1 MKAGDAA
8 SIVRASDSD
17 AAGRNGLRDAWKSA
31 GICVLLALAV
41 WIIYG
46 RTIHYDFINYDDD
59 AIVYENPEVTR
70 GLDLHEIG
78 RVFTENSGRDS
89 WFPVTD
95 VSHMLDWQLYGPN
108 AGGHHLTNVL
118 LHAATAILL
127 FLALQTVTGALW
139 RSAFVAAIFAV
150 HPLRVESVAWIAE
163 RKDVLSGFF
172 FMLALLAWGQYALYR
187 KAPES
192 EAPAVEGPNNSGS
205 RLDAASSGAQ
215 DSHPAVPS
223 SEIAPG
229 VMDPRNWTAGYR
241 WALVFFS
248 VGLLSKSMIVTFPVV
263 LLILDFWPLRRF
275 KTWPVAQLFLEKW
288 PFYLISAAGCA
299 VTVLTQP
306 HVVSAAHHFTL
317 SWRLGNALMAYT
329 DYLGHMIYP
338 VGLGLLYPHPPAHLP
353 LAKVCLSVLVLLG
366 VSAGAVIGRSKC
378 PYLMAG
384 WLWYLVMFLPVI
396 DIMQTGDQA
405 RADRYTYLP
414 QIGLYLA
421 IAWGFADLFR
431 SVPFRRVILGCAAV
445 AILAALSAAAYVQT
459 TYWKSSISIWTRTLS
474 RWPQS
479 YIAHCNLGIALADQ
493 GDVTGAVQHFNQ
505 ALQINPDDAKS
516 INNLGKVRTSE
527 GNPNAAIQDFHQA
540 LQLEPDNVK
549 ILNNLSVALADEGKV
564 TEAVQDL
571 EHALQLKPEYAE
583 AYFNLGNIYAA
594 QSDYDDAAQNYQA
607 ALEINPDFAEA
618 RCNLGLMLA
627 KQGKLDDAIDDYEQ
641 AIRLKPNYLDA
652 LNNLGGAYAARGE
665 TNEAVEYYQQA
676 VQLKPD
682 NPNTLN
688 NLGVALARQGKLDDA
703 IQCFNR
709 AVQLNPKDASSQNNL
724 GITLANEGKMNDA
737 IEHLREALYLARAQ
751 NQTALEESIRARLER
766 YTGQQP

>member
-8 SIVRASDSD
+8 SIVRDSE
-17 AAGRNGLRDAWKSA
+17 AAGREGGVCSIWKSA
-31 GICVLLALAV
+31 GICFLLALAV

-46 RTIHYDFINYDDD
+46 QTVRYDFINYDDD

-78 RVFTENSGRDS
+78 RVFTEDSGRDS
-89 WFPVTD
+89 WFPLTD
-95 VSHMLDWQLYGPN
+95 VSHMLDWQFYGPN

-127 FLALQTVTGALW
+127 FLGLQTITGAAW

-172 FMLALLAWGQYALYR
+172 FMLALLIWGRY
-187 KAPES
+187 
-192 EAPAVEGPNNSGS
+192 
-205 RLDAASSGAQ
+205 AQ
-215 DSHPAVPS
+215 DRRQRLLPNSDGLQVS
-223 SEIAPG
+223 
-229 VMDPRNWTAGYR
+229 VMDPRLWTAGYC
-241 WALVFFS
+241 WVLVFF
-248 VGLLSKSMIVTFPVV
+248 VAGLLCKSMVVTLPVV
-263 LLILDFWPLRRF
+263 LLVLDFWPLGRF
-275 KTWPVAQLFLEKW
+275 KTWSLAELILEKW
-288 PFYLISAAGCA
+288 PLFVISAAGCA

-306 HVVSAAHHFTL
+306 HVVLAVHPFSL
-317 SWRLGNALMAYT
+317 PWRVGNALLAYV
-329 DYLGHMIYP
+329 DYLAHMVYP
-338 VGLGLLYPHPPAHLP
+338 VGLELLYPHPPAHLP
-353 LAKVCLSVLVLLG
+353 FARVCLSVLVLLA
-366 VSAGAVIGRSKC
+366 VSAGAVIGRRRY

-384 WLWYLVMFLPVI
+384 WLWYLVVFLPVI

-414 QIGLYLA
+414 QIGLYIA
-421 IAWGFADLFR
+421 IAWGMADLLR
-431 SVPFRRVILGCAAV
+431 SAPYRRVLLGCTAAV
-445 AILAALSAAAYVQT
+445 LLAALSVAAHVQA

-516 INNLGKVRTSE
+516 INNLGKVLTSQ
-527 GNPNAAIQDFHQA
+527 GKLDAAIQDFHQA
-540 LQLEPDNVK
+540 LQLEPDDVK

-564 TEAVQDL
+564 NDAVQDL

-583 AYFNLGNIYAA
+583 AYYNLGNIYASRA
-594 QSDYDDAAQNYQA
+594 NYDDAALNYGQA
-607 ALEINPDFAEA
+607 LDIDPDFAEA
-618 RCNLGLMLA
+618 RCNLGLTLA
-627 KQGKLDDAIDDYEQ
+627 KQGKLDDAIEEYQQ
-641 AIRLKPNYLDA
+641 AIELKPHYLDA
-652 LNNLGGAYAARGE
+652 LNDLGGAYAARGD

-682 NPNTLN
+682 DPNTLN
-688 NLGVALARQGKLDDA
+688 NLGVALAREGKLADA
-703 IQCFNR
+703 IQYLDR
-709 AVQLNPKDASSQNNL
+709 AVQLNPNDASCQNNL
-724 GITLANEGKMNDA
+724 GITLANAGNMDEA
-737 IEHLREALYLARAQ
+737 IQHLQEALYLAQAQ

-766 YTGQQP
+766 YGAPTR